1 MEGSHTDQR
10 LKARLAGTKDKRG
23 MDKMKKLENDLEL
36 KDREM
41 IKSREEILH
50 LKNEILNEKARSE
63 AAANVL
69 AKKTK
74 AMTEK
79 VNVLN
84 DRCERAE
91 KRKAVEIEGYQ
102 SDIKLLRGKLSQ
114 LETKLLAVAE
124 VSTRR
129 RSTGRSS
136 RLSGGSLWQPRRGN
150 LSS

>member
-1 MEGSHTDQR
+1 MTGQIIKQKNDHRKLENRWLNDKSVLTRKIEFFEKYGTMEGSHTDQR
-10 LKARLAGTKDKRG
+10 LKARLAGTRDKKG
-23 MDKMKKLENDLEL
+23 MERMKKLESDLEL
-36 KDREM
+36 KDREV

-84 DRCERAE
+84 DRCER
-91 KRKAVEIEGYQ
+91 V
-102 SDIKLLRGKLSQ
+102 
-114 LETKLLAVAE
+114 
-124 VSTRR
+124 
-129 RSTGRSS
+129 
-136 RLSGGSLWQPRRGN
+136 
-150 LSS
+150 